1 MKLKKNKPV
10 TIVLLAFF
18 ITSMVLCYFQLKLI
32 VAVKWNSYALK
43 TSDIAYALRYER
55 RALKNDANNPIYYAN
70 MGFLY
75 AKADSLNCSSFFEK
89 RRDVYTHY
97 TDSAINCFNKAIELS
112 EGDWLFNLNLAL
124 LLLVKGQNIEAEHVM
139 NTSTQRGYVE
149 YPAFTLL
156 GILSERNGDS
166 ILAMEWYTKTI
177 IISPA
182 ILDSR
187 FFIDLSARRITL
199 ANNSVIEA
207 ERHLENEYNETGD
220 PLLAAKLG
228 KLKMYFQNYDSAE
241 LLLNA
246 ALAQLPT
253 LNRPWY
259 YLGRIAEEKN
269 DSVKALKCF
278 RMAANLDPS
287 DILPLLK
294 MSYYDKKYES
304 QLNWMLQYKLSE
316 QSFNLTESYGA
327 KSIDEPYVL
336 SGFEDYIHPF
346 IIEN

>member
-10 TIVLLAFF
+10 TIILLAFF
-18 ITSMVLCYFQLKLI
+18 ITSMVLCCFQLKLI
-32 VAVKWNSYALK
+32 VAGKWNSYALK
-43 TSDIAYALRYER
+43 TSDTASALRYER

-70 MGFLY
+70 MGIFY
-75 AKADSLNCSSFFEK
+75 AKADSLNCTYFFEK
-89 RRDVYTHY
+89 QREVYTQY
-97 TDSAINCFNKAIELS
+97 TDSAINCFNKAIELA
-112 EGDWLFNLNLAL
+112 EGDWLFNLNIAFLF
-124 LLLVKGQNIEAEHVM
+124 LVKGQDIEAEHIM
-139 NTSTQRGYVE
+139 NTSMQREYVE
-149 YPAFTLL
+149 YPVFTLL

-166 ILAMEWYTKTI
+166 IAAMDWYAKTI

-182 ILDSR
+182 IVDSR
-187 FFIDLSARRITL
+187 FFIDLYARRNTL

-220 PLLAAKLG
+220 PILAAKLG

-246 ALAQLPT
+246 ALVQLPS

-259 YLGRIAEEKN
+259 YLGCIAEEKN

-287 DILPLLK
+287 DILPLRK

-316 QSFNLTESYGA
+316 QSFNLTERYGA
-327 KSIDEPYVL
+327 KSIGEPYVL
-336 SGFEDYIHPF
+336 SGFEDYINP
-346 IIEN
+346 